1 MCNVSSHA
9 IIRRLENFSGA
20 FMAFI
25 KATIDLGAI
34 KRNYRTI
41 ADFVGKDTV
50 TSAVVKDDAY
60 RMGAPKVS
68 HALYDAGCRNFW
80 VAYLAEALTIRKVL
94 PSDARIYYLQGFQES
109 DIPIAKEQ
117 NIIPVINSLNEF
129 CAIRNN
135 NLEFVLFVDT
145 GFSRLGLRAED
156 IDAIL
161 PQLEHENIAYVISH
175 LACSDDIK
183 HPMNLA
189 QKTAFDSILA
199 KIRTKMNVKASLS
212 ATGGALMGKDYA
224 YDLVRIGSFL
234 HDIQLNSPIEAE
246 SVLTLETQ
254 VLQRYILPAGNTV
267 GYSATYTAPHDIKLA
282 VISIGHGDGLR
293 RHLGNKGFIHFY
305 GRDKVYKAPIVGN
318 ISMDLTTCDV
328 TEVPDEFTEPGSVAT
343 VLSKAYRVKD
353 MAADAGL
360 LSYEILI
367 GLQLKPD
374 RCTIV
379 YKK

>member
-1 MCNVSSHA
+1 MV
-9 IIRRLENFSGA
+9 REFSGT

-25 KATIDLGAI
+25 RATIDLGAI
-34 KRNYRTI
+34 TRNYKTI
-41 ADFVGKDTV
+41 SNFVGESTV
-50 TSAVVKDDAY
+50 ASAVVKDNAY
-60 RMGAPKVS
+60 GMGSQKVS
-68 HALYDAGCRNFW
+68 HALYDAGCRDFW
-80 VAYLAEALTIRKVL
+80 TAYLAEALTIREVL

-109 DIPIAKEQ
+109 DIPVAKEQ

-129 CAIRNN
+129 NDIKGR

-145 GFSRLGLRAED
+145 GFSRLGLRDDD

-161 PQLEHENIAYVISH
+161 LQLENEKIAYVISH

-183 HPMNLA
+183 HPMNLS

-199 KIRTKMNVKASLS
+199 KIRTKINVKASLS

-234 HDIQLNSPIEAE
+234 HDIQLNSPIDAE
-246 SVLTLETQ
+246 SVLTLETR
-254 VLQRYILPAGNTV
+254 VLQKYALPAGSAV

-293 RHLGNKGFIHFY
+293 RSLGNKGVILFY
-305 GRDKVYKAPIVGN
+305 GRDKVYKAPLVGN

-328 TEVPDEFTEPGSVAT
+328 TDVPDELTNPGTVAT
-343 VLSKAYRVKD
+343 LLSKDYRVKD
-353 MAADAGL
+353 MAKDAEL
-360 LSYEILI
+360 LSYEVLI

-374 RCTIV
+374 RCEVV
-379 YKK
+379 YKH